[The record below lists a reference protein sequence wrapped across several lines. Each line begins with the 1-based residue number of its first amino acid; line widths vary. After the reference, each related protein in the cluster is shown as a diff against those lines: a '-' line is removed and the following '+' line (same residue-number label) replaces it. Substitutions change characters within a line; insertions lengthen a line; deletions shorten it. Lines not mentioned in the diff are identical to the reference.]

1 MELGL
6 GCWEEKSDVLMV
18 LPPPAAGWMPAY
30 STQEHGF
37 GERQKMVCSW
47 ASSKLRLR
55 WVCRGGANSSFD
67 WCLGFWEPVQAVGD
81 TRWAVTQP
89 QGLVLF
95 VLCWEAAQ
103 PTQVLKHWPQNTPI
117 WATWQ
122 GPAGCKVWR
131 AEPAGARSPHLQGI
145 SPTSNQELPM
155 LSPWW
160 AQGDSQHQAPQLRW
174 WAEQACG
181 RSSWSWLKSRLHV
194 PHLAVLFDLWF
205 LWSGEKPAYK

>member
-1 MELGL
+1 MCLWCFLLLLLGECLPTALRSMDLVKDKKWSVLEPPRSWDL
-6 GCWEEKSDVLMV
+6 GGFVEGVQTAVLICV
-18 LPPPAAGWMPAY
+18 
-30 STQEHGF
+30 
-37 GERQKMVCSW
+37 
-47 ASSKLRLR
+47 
-55 WVCRGGANSSFD
+55 
-67 WCLGFWEPVQAVGD
+67 LGFWEPVQAVGD

-122 GPAGCKVWR
+122 GPAGCKVWG

-160 AQGDSQHQAPQLRW
+160 AQGDSQHQAPQLCW